1 MLKKL
6 AEAQV
11 HTGIPFS
18 LPLSLFRRHTGATE
32 AEKIGVILEVAVL
45 LSNRIGSS
53 GIIPVPGWSW
63 DVNCGGGLFSIRA
76 LG

>member
-6 AEAQV
+6 AETQV

-18 LPLSLFRRHTGATE
+18 LPLSLFRRQTSATDAKE
-32 AEKIGVILEVAVL
+32 IGFILEVAVL

-53 GIIPVPGWSW
+53 GIIPGPGWSW